1 MRQKPF
7 FLSSSA
13 SASQPRAAQGTI
25 AAVRTESARP
35 RRRLG
40 LQIAGGVAATVVLA
54 FAGFWFLY
62 RYATAP
68 VMIVPIKEYSS
79 SEYPEEPGDRSIDY
93 GRYSDRYLKLV
104 ERDATHFDFNFES
117 KHSYGATIEFNN
129 IDVALTT
136 PGVPAWTKGDP
147 NLERIALTDR
157 QWNRQQASF
166 ARGSEHLEVSG
177 GNGFERDHLIEADL
191 AKNCLNAGLWEVL
204 LYDRED
210 GRKTLYYHGWFTFPL
225 GYYKEIFGHN
235 TGLSYWKHWY
245 YLEHW
250 FNPAGL
256 KLNLAR
262 LRTVLDQRTAPA
274 EFLSRERIFA
284 YGEQRAKLR
293 FLDLGDLSTWGD
305 FFSPAGLK
313 ISFPTFA
320 PPGRYFVSKPWK
332 NEYWRLA
339 KFDKAILRDVKSPAS
354 DKPLLEIELVFTNG
368 RTGEPTRF
376 IVSGVDLQSLP
387 QLDISDYPKGLY
399 MPMGIGVPPF
409 FQSYEDLEKGP
420 PDKSP
425 YFSVMLDGQ
434 NRWINHHEVA
444 IDGPVLFRDKVN
456 PDLLHLLLLS
466 YERHTLIGHYV
477 ISLTDKAAL
486 AKREQTM
493 DQSGHTRE

>member
-1 MRQKPF
+1 M
-7 FLSSSA
+7 
-13 SASQPRAAQGTI
+13 
-25 AAVRTESARP
+25 
-35 RRRLG
+35 G

-54 FAGFWFLY
+54 FAGFWFFY
-62 RYATAP
+62 RYATSP
-68 VMIVPIKEYSS
+68 VMIVPIKEYSP
-79 SEYPEEPGDRSIDY
+79 SEYPEDPGDRSIDY
-93 GRYSDRYLKLV
+93 GRYSGRYLKLV
-104 ERDATHFDFNFES
+104 ERDATHFDFIFES
-117 KHSYGATIEFNN
+117 KHSYAATIEFNN
-129 IDVALTT
+129 IDVALMT
-136 PGVPAWTKGDP
+136 PGVPTWTKGDP

-157 QWNRQQASF
+157 QWNRQQVSF

-225 GYYKEIFGHN
+225 GYYKTIFEHN
-235 TGLSYWKHWY
+235 TGMSYWKHWHWY
-245 YLEHW
+245 ELEHW
-250 FNPAGL
+250 SDPAGL

-262 LRTVLDQRTAPA
+262 LRTVLDERTAPA
-274 EFLSRERIFA
+274 KFLSREPIFA

-293 FLDLGDLSTWGD
+293 ALDLHDLLTWGD
-305 FFSPAGLK
+305 FAAKAGE
-313 ISFPTFA
+313 IRFPTFA

-339 KFDKAILRDVKSPAS
+339 KFNKAILRDVKSPAS
-354 DKPLLEIELVFTNG
+354 DKPLLEIELDFTNG

-376 IVSGVDLQSLP
+376 IVSGIDVQSLP

-409 FQSYEDLEKGP
+409 FQSYDELERNR

-425 YFSVMLDGQ
+425 YFSVLLDGRD
-434 NRWINHHEVA
+434 RWINHHEVA
-444 IDGPVLFRDKVN
+444 IDGPVLHRDKFN
-456 PDLLHLLLLS
+456 PNLLHLYLLS

-477 ISLTDKAAL
+477 IALNDKTTAL
-486 AKREQTM
+486 AHREKTPNQP
-493 DQSGHTRE
+493 GHVRQ